1 MNTNIF
7 RNTDITK
14 IYLFIR
20 IFSVILLYTTDFLS
34 LQAKIPDHHSAET
47 FAEPGTGVIPMNDFA
62 SFSCHDRIADFKITQ
77 VQRDSHFD
85 MGESHYHPYYE
96 FYYLLSGQCRCF
108 ISHSIY
114 RLFPGDLI
122 MIPPSVLHRVLY
134 ETKRPAERINIF
146 FSENYMHRVFAAGD
160 SDLCAGLFS
169 RSRLTVPSSSRPQ
182 LERLMTHLRL
192 ESESS
197 DPYAPLMTRS
207 LFSEFLVEIA
217 RCQNVLQTPQFLD
230 ETSTAIKESARYIYE
245 HYEEPVSLAA
255 AAAVAHMNPT
265 YFSKKFRETTG
276 FGFKEYL
283 THIRLQNAA
292 HLLRTTDTSITEIAG
307 ICGFSDGNYFG
318 DAFRKHY
325 GMSPRAYRLE

>member
-1 MNTNIF
+1 
-7 RNTDITK
+7 
-14 IYLFIR
+14 
-20 IFSVILLYTTDFLS
+20 
-34 LQAKIPDHHSAET
+34 
-47 FAEPGTGVIPMNDFA
+47 MNDFA
-62 SFSCHDRIADFKITQ
+62 SSSCHDRIADFKITQ

-146 FSENYMHRVFAAGD
+146 FSEDYLHRVSAASGP
-160 SDLCAGLFS
+160 DLCTGLFS
-169 RSRLTVPSSSRPQ
+169 RSRLTIPSSSRPQ
-182 LERLMTHLRL
+182 LERLMTRLRL

-197 DPYAPLMTRS
+197 DPYAPLMTKS
-207 LFSEFLVEIA
+207 LFSELLVEIA
-217 RCQNVLQTPQFLD
+217 RCQDVHQTPQFLD
-230 ETSTAIKESARYIYE
+230 ETSTAIQESARYIYE

-292 HLLRTTDTSITEIAG
+292 HLLHTTDTSITEIAG

-325 GMSPRAYRLE
+325 GMSPRAYRLT

>member
-1 MNTNIF
+1 
-7 RNTDITK
+7 
-14 IYLFIR
+14 
-20 IFSVILLYTTDFLS
+20 
-34 LQAKIPDHHSAET
+34 
-47 FAEPGTGVIPMNDFA
+47 MNDFA
-62 SFSCHDRIADFKITQ
+62 SSSCHDRIADFKITQ

-122 MIPPSVLHRVLY
+122 MIPPSVLQRV
-134 ETKRPAERINIF
+134 
-146 FSENYMHRVFAAGD
+146 
-160 SDLCAGLFS
+160 
-169 RSRLTVPSSSRPQ
+169 
-182 LERLMTHLRL
+182 L

-197 DPYAPLMTRS
+197 DPYAPLMTKS
-207 LFSEFLVEIA
+207 LFSELLVEIA
-217 RCQNVLQTPQFLD
+217 RCQDVHQTPQFLD
-230 ETSTAIKESARYIYE
+230 EASTAIQESARYIYE

-325 GMSPRAYRLE
+325 GMSPRAYRLT

>member
-1 MNTNIF
+1 LYLRFFTF
-7 RNTDITK
+7 LFSHGITK

-34 LQAKIPDHHSAET
+34 LQAK
-47 FAEPGTGVIPMNDFA
+47 
-62 SFSCHDRIADFKITQ
+62 TQ
-77 VQRDSHFD
+77 VQRDAHFD

-146 FSENYMHRVFAAGD
+146 FSEDYLHRVSAASGP
-160 SDLCAGLFS
+160 DLCVGLFS
-169 RSRLTVPSSSRPQ
+169 RSRLTIPSSSRPQ
-182 LERLMTHLRL
+182 LERLMTRLRL

-197 DPYAPLMTRS
+197 DPYAPLMTKS
-207 LFSEFLVEIA
+207 LFSELLVEIA
-217 RCQNVLQTPQFLD
+217 RCQDVHQTPQFLD
-230 ETSTAIKESARYIYE
+230 ETSTAIQESARYIYE

-292 HLLRTTDTSITEIAG
+292 HLLCTTDTSITEIAG

-325 GMSPRAYRLE
+325 GMSPRAYRLT